1 MQCVILAGGFGT
13 RMWPEAKTI
22 PKALLPVAGKP
33 FANWQLS
40 WLSRS
45 GIESVLYCIGYL
57 GQQIREHVSDGAS
70 WGLTVR
76 YVDEGVHLRGTAG
89 ALRLACDEGELA
101 DDFLVLYGDSWLQ
114 IDPAGVLRAARERSE
129 PALMTV
135 FRNDGRWDASNVVL
149 DGTRVARYAKGLPVS
164 PPEMRWVDY
173 GLLAFRREVISQRV
187 PPGGPQDLAPLCTA
201 LAEEGLLGALEANR
215 RFYEIGSAAG
225 RNELE
230 AVLAVGQQCGA
241 HQPQQ
246 GERLQLPERG

>member
-22 PKALLPVAGKP
+22 PKVLLPVAGKP

-40 WLSRS
+40 WLSQS
-45 GIESVLYCIGYL
+45 GIDSVLYCIGYL

-76 YVDEGVHLRGTAG
+76 YVDEGIHLRGTAG
-89 ALRLACDEGELA
+89 ALRLAFDEGELA

-114 IDPAGVLRAARERSE
+114 IDPAAVLRAARERSE

-149 DGTRVARYAKGLPVS
+149 DGTRVARYAKGLPVP
-164 PPEMRWVDY
+164 PPEMRWIDY
-173 GLLAFRREVISQRV
+173 GLLAFRREVISERV
-187 PPGGPQDLAPLCTA
+187 LPGGPQDLAPLCAA
-201 LAEEGLLGALEANR
+201 LAEEGLLGALEANQ

-230 AVLAVGQQCGA
+230 AVLAVTA
-241 HQPQQ
+241 
-246 GERLQLPERG
+246 ERP